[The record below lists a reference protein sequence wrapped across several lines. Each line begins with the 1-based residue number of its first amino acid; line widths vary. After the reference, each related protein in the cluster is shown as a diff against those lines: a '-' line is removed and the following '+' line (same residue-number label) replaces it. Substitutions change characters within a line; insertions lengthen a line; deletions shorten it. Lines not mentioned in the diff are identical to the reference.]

1 MTECQTKRVHRL
13 KYTDIFALR
22 WCNLISE
29 LKKKRIKRK
38 EVSIKNIKAN
48 TKMKNDYMFQ
58 TLVII
63 YYPSN
68 LSFAINSYIKIHI
81 S

>member
-1 MTECQTKRVHRL
+1 M
-13 KYTDIFALR
+13 
-22 WCNLISE
+22 
-29 LKKKRIKRK
+29 
-38 EVSIKNIKAN
+38 EVSIKKIKAN